1 MRSSLAS
8 RAVGVAVAAALLQLI
23 MIIAFSWP
31 AARVAPR
38 DVPIVV
44 TGPQAAAVA
53 ERLDRERPGAF
64 DVRTERDEAA
74 ARTALTDRKA
84 YGAVV
89 TTPSGPKI
97 LTASA
102 ASPVIAQQLSALAQ
116 HLNPPASPGSAPA
129 QAGNSSAPLVED
141 VVGADSDDPRGAGF
155 GALALPL
162 IMSGLAAAVLLTF
175 AIPAA
180 AWRAAGVVLFA
191 ALGGF
196 GVAGI
201 AQGWLS
207 LLPGSYLAVAG
218 VMSLTILAVTGTVV
232 GLAATV
238 GRAGLGLGAL
248 TLLLIGNPLSAASS
262 APEMLPQPWGEI
274 GQFLPPGAAVTLLRS
289 TAFFDG
295 AGAAGAA
302 GILAAWAAAGFV
314 LLAIGGLR
322 GRARDETVP
331 DREPALA

>member
-1 MRSSLAS
+1 MWSSLVA
-8 RAVGVAVAAALLQLI
+8 RTFGVAVAAALLQLV
-23 MIIAFSWP
+23 MVIAFSWP

-44 TGPQAAAVA
+44 AGPQAAAVA

-74 ARTALTDRKA
+74 ARAALTDREA

-89 TTPSGPKI
+89 TTPSGPKV

-102 ASPVIAQQLSALAQ
+102 ASPVLAQQLTALAQ
-116 HLNPPASPGSAPA
+116 VLTQPGGASVSPGSA
-129 QAGNSSAPLVED
+129 SASVVED

-175 AIPAA
+175 AIRQA
-180 AWRAAGVVLFA
+180 AWRAAGVVVFA
-191 ALGGF
+191 VLRGL

-232 GLAATV
+232 GLAAAV
-238 GRAGLGLGAL
+238 GRAGFGLGGLA
-248 TLLLIGNPLSAASS
+248 LLLVGNPLSAATS
-262 APEMLPQPWGEI
+262 APELLPQPWGEI
-274 GQFLPPGAAVTLLRS
+274 GQLLPPGAAVTLLRS

-295 AGAAGAA
+295 AGAAGPVAV
-302 GILAAWAAAGFV
+302 LVAWAAAGFG
-314 LLAIGGLR
+314 LLTIGGLR
-322 GRARDETVP
+322 GRVRDEAAP
-331 DREPALA
+331 EREPAIA

>member
-1 MRSSLAS
+1 MRASLAS
-8 RAVGVAVAAALLQLI
+8 RTAGIALAAALLQLV

-38 DVPIVV
+38 DVPVV
-44 TGPQAAAVA
+44 VAGPQAAAVA

-74 ARTALTDRKA
+74 ARAALADREA

-89 TTPSGPKI
+89 TTPSGPKV

-116 HLNPPASPGSAPA
+116 NLAQPGGAPA
-129 QAGNSSAPLVED
+129 PVED
-141 VVGADSDDPRGAGF
+141 VVAADSDDPRGAGF

-175 AIPAA
+175 AIPKA

-191 ALGGF
+191 ALGGL

-232 GLAATV
+232 GLAAAV

-248 TLLLIGNPLSAASS
+248 TLLFLGNPLSAATS
-262 APEMLPQPWGEI
+262 APELLPQPWGEI
-274 GQFLPPGAAVTLLRS
+274 GQLLPPGAAVTLLRS

-295 AGAAGAA
+295 AGATGAA
-302 GILAAWAAAGFV
+302 TVLVAWAAAGFV
-314 LLAIGGLR
+314 LLTVGGLR
-322 GRARDETVP
+322 GRARDETAP
-331 DREPALA
+331 GREPAIA

>member
-74 ARTALTDRKA
+74 ARTALTEREA
-84 YGAVV
+84 YGAIV

-102 ASPVIAQQLSALAQ
+102 ASPVIAQQLTAMAQ
-116 HLNPPASPGSAPA
+116 HLNPPASPGR
-129 QAGNSSAPLVED
+129 SSAPLVED

-175 AIPAA
+175 AVPAA
-180 AWRAAGVVLFA
+180 GWRAAGVVLFA
-191 ALGGF
+191 VLGGL

-232 GLAATV
+232 GLAAAV
-238 GRAGLGLGAL
+238 GRAGFGLGAL
-248 TLLLIGNPLSAASS
+248 ALLLIGNPLSAATS

-302 GILAAWAAAGFV
+302 GILAGWAAAGFV

-322 GRARDETVP
+322 ERARDETVS

>member
-1 MRSSLAS
+1 MRTSLVS
-8 RAVGVAVAAALLQLI
+8 RTAGIALAAALLQLV

-38 DVPIVV
+38 DVPVV
-44 TGPQAAAVA
+44 VAGPQAAAVA
-53 ERLDRERPGAF
+53 DRLDRERPGAF

-74 ARTALTDRKA
+74 ARAALADREA
-84 YGAVV
+84 YGAIV
-89 TTPSGPKI
+89 TTPSGPKV

-102 ASPVIAQQLSALAQ
+102 ASPVIAQQLGALAQ
-116 HLNPPASPGSAPA
+116 NLAQPGSATA
-129 QAGNSSAPLVED
+129 APVED
-141 VVGADSDDPRGAGF
+141 VVAADSDDPRGAGF

-175 AIPAA
+175 AVPTA
-180 AWRAAGVVLFA
+180 AWRGAGVVLFA
-191 ALGGF
+191 VLGGL

-232 GLAATV
+232 GLAAAV
-238 GRAGLGLGAL
+238 GRAGIGVGAL
-248 TLLLIGNPLSAASS
+248 TLLFLGNPLSAATS

-274 GQFLPPGAAVTLLRS
+274 GQLLPPGAAVTLLRS

-295 AGAAGAA
+295 AGAGGAA
-302 GILAAWAAAGFV
+302 IVLVAWAAAGFA
-314 LLAIGGLR
+314 LLAVGGLR
-322 GRARDETVP
+322 GRKRDETAP
-331 DREPALA
+331 EREPAIA